1 MMNKGGAV
9 AVVLVVLPAAR
20 PDPDVSCA
28 DVDENLRPC
37 VGYVTGKEAAPA
49 AECCAGV
56 KRIRAMPSGTAD
68 RRQACECVKQAAAK
82 YQPLNADAI
91 RDLPAQCGAPLPF
104 PLTLNFDCT
113 TCVYPKFLTSLLGV
127 AYIYT
132 TIYMI

>member
-1 MMNKGGAV
+1 MMNKGGAAPTV
-9 AVVLVVLPAAR
+9 ASAR

-68 RRQACECVKQAAAK
+68 RRQGCECVKQVAAK

-91 RDLPAQCGAPLPF
+91 CDLPAQCGAPLPF

-113 TCVYPKFLTSLLGV
+113 TIP
-127 AYIYT
+127 
-132 TIYMI
+132 